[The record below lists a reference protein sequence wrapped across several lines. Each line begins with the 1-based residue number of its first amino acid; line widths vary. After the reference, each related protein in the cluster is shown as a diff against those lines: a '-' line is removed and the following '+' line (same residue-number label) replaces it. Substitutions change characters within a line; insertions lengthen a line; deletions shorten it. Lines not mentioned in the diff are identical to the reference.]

1 MAAGAACLAGAAAGA
16 VCGAACVE
24 AAGRPGTGFVTGA
37 GFWTGFTEAGKA
49 LLAEEMA
56 RNNAKT
62 PDLGGFGTGGDG
74 EERGGGEEDEL
85 GLVHFEL
92 IPKE

>member
-1 MAAGAACLAGAAAGA
+1 MTRGCSRKN
-16 VCGAACVE
+16 
-24 AAGRPGTGFVTGA
+24 GRKLRGGLRGGGGTARNRIRDGGGFLDGLHGGRTAHG
-37 GFWTGFTEAGKA
+37 EAGGA
-49 LLAEEMA
+49 L
-56 RNNAKT
+56 
-62 PDLGGFGTGGDG
+62 DLGGFGTGGDG